1 MVCFVHGG
9 RCELMATMTKAIGVR
24 GDRTIDA
31 LIGNTP
37 LVRLSR
43 IDATVPGVAIYGKA
57 EWLNPGGSVKDRAEL
72 AMIRDGELSGRLTP
86 DKILFDATS
95 GNTGIAYAMLA
106 AARGYRVRLCLPA
119 NANDE
124 RKRILA
130 IYGADLVLTDPAE
143 GSDGAIRVARRM
155 YAEDPDRYFYPDQY
169 NNPHNWRAHYDTTGP
184 EIWSQTDGEL
194 THFVAALGT
203 TGTFTGVG
211 RRLRQLNPGVRLVS
225 VEPDSPFHGLEGM
238 KHLESAIVP
247 GIFDPDLADERA
259 EVSTERAYL
268 MARRLAR
275 EEGVFVGV
283 SAAAA
288 VAASLDLAER
298 IREGIIVT
306 VLCDGGLRYLGDRFW
321 TEGPEVTA

>member
-1 MVCFVHGG
+1 
-9 RCELMATMTKAIGVR
+9 MATMTKAIGVW

-57 EWLNPGGSVKDRAEL
+57 EWLNPGGSVKDRAAL

-86 DKILFDATS
+86 DKILLDATS